1 MQTVYVDILVLT
13 NFIVDYFL
21 LMLCARFIKA
31 PIKRWRLLFSSGAAS
46 FSSLLIFAP
55 ELPAVLEIIIKLL
68 ISLLVV
74 FLAFGYKNYIRYIK
88 SAVFFYASNVLFAG
102 GALLL
107 WSFFK
112 TGNIVVR
119 NGAVFYNISP
129 ITLILTTAVVYI
141 ISLIV
146 SKIIS
151 RRKNIGKEYTVT
163 LKLQGKEV
171 DLVGIVDNGNMLT
184 DVLSGSPVIVCDY
197 RKIKPILTDEMI
209 KIFKKQNFELG
220 FYEDIIT
227 SSFSERFRVI
237 PFDSLGESGLMAALI
252 IDSATLKS
260 DKDETEIQ
268 NIIMAVTHK
277 KIAGGE
283 FDVLLNPELIAV

>member
-1 MQTVYVDILVLT
+1 MQTVYVDILILT

-21 LMLCARFIKA
+21 LLLCAKFIKA
-31 PIKRWRLLFSSGAAS
+31 PIKRWRLFLSGFFAAL
-46 FSSLLIFAP
+46 SSLLIFAP
-55 ELPAVLEIIIKLL
+55 EMPAILEIITKLL
-68 ISLLVV
+68 ISLVV
-74 FLAFGYKNYIRYIK
+74 VLIAFGYKNPIRYIK

-112 TGNIVVR
+112 TGNIVVK

-129 ITLILTTAVVYI
+129 VTLILTTAVVYI
-141 ISLIV
+141 LSIIV

-151 RRKNIGKEYTVT
+151 HRKNVGKEYTVT
-163 LKLQGKEV
+163 LKLLGKEV
-171 DLVGIVDNGNMLT
+171 ELVGIVDNGNMLSDT
-184 DVLSGSPVIVCDY
+184 LSGSPVIVCDY

-220 FYEDIIT
+220 FYEDIIN
-227 SSFSERFRVI
+227 SGFSERFRVI
-237 PFDSLGESGLMAALI
+237 PFDSLGDSGLMAALI
-252 IDSATLKS
+252 IDGATLKS
-260 DKDETEIQ
+260 EQSEEEIK
-268 NIIMAVTHK
+268 NVIMAVTHK

>member
-1 MQTVYVDILVLT
+1 MQTVYVDILILT

-21 LMLCARFIKA
+21 LLLCAKFIKA
-31 PIKRWRLLFSSGAAS
+31 PIKRWRLFLSGFFAAL
-46 FSSLLIFAP
+46 SSLLIFAP
-55 ELPAVLEIIIKLL
+55 EMPAILEIITKLL
-68 ISLLVV
+68 ISLVV
-74 FLAFGYKNYIRYIK
+74 VLIAFGYKNPIRYIK

-129 ITLILTTAVVYI
+129 VTLILTTAVVYI
-141 ISLIV
+141 LSLIV

-151 RRKNIGKEYTVT
+151 HRKNVGKEYTVT
-163 LKLQGKEV
+163 LKLLGKEV
-171 DLVGIVDNGNMLT
+171 ELVGIVDNGNMLSDT
-184 DVLSGSPVIVCDY
+184 LSGSPVIVCDY

-220 FYEDIIT
+220 FYEDIIN
-227 SSFSERFRVI
+227 SGFSERFRVI
-237 PFDSLGESGLMAALI
+237 PFDSLGDSGLMAALI
-252 IDSATLKS
+252 IDGATLKS
-260 DKDETEIQ
+260 EQNEEEIK
-268 NIIMAVTHK
+268 NVIMAVTHK